1 MFQVVDADATFLE
14 ALITEQI
21 AVQRCIGFDAGNR
34 QFGKGYAHF
43 CHGLVAVFTDN
54 ADFADQ
60 AVVVRRDAI
69 ALVDVAVDAD
79 AEAAGQVAAFNQA
92 RAWNEVVWVFGIDTA
107 LKRVAFDLNIF
118 LFVLQRQAGCDA

>member
-34 QFGKGYAHF
+34 QLGKGYAHF
-43 CHGLVAVFTDN
+43 RHGLVAVFTDDT
-54 ADFADQ
+54 DFADQ

-69 ALVDVAVDAD
+69 ALVDVAVDA
-79 AEAAGQVAAFNQA
+79 ATT
-92 RAWNEVVWVFGIDTA
+92 WNIGWKNAKPNWI
-107 LKRVAFDLNIF
+107 NNP
-118 LFVLQRQAGCDA
+118 LF